1 MCLDPSISQLDS
13 PSFSTALTVAP
24 AACPSL
30 VISQL
35 GSAELGDSLSPK
47 RSQKYYPSLEGWLV
61 LTEVYEN
68 VMITWKTS
76 LDYPW
81 QMSRLTWRL
90 AEINVYIQLVSTAY
104 EVLEGFLIDEV
115 RPFHWGQ
122 LVKCEV
128 LFWIVKFR
136 R

>member
-104 EVLEGFLIDEV
+104 EVLEGF
-115 RPFHWGQ
+115 
-122 LVKCEV
+122 
-128 LFWIVKFR
+128 
-136 R
+136 

>member
-1 MCLDPSISQLDS
+1 
-13 PSFSTALTVAP
+13 
-24 AACPSL
+24 

-104 EVLEGFLIDEV
+104 EVLEGF
-115 RPFHWGQ
+115 
-122 LVKCEV
+122 
-128 LFWIVKFR
+128 
-136 R
+136 